1 MVRVLAHG
9 PPDAMAAG
17 LDDVS
22 FMARTL
28 RIVPP

>member
-1 MVRVLAHG
+1 VLAQG

-17 LDDVS
+17 LDGVS
-22 FMARTL
+22 FMTRTL